1 MTTTRNQDQL
11 PRDTDVLV
19 VGAGPAGLASAISL
33 ATHGVRVVIVDAL
46 AEGLKGARAAIVH
59 AHTLEELDSL
69 HCAAP
74 LVAAGIPSPTI
85 VMYDERGRPLVTVA
99 FNELKDDTRY
109 PIGLLISQTDVERI
123 LADRLAA
130 LGVRVYRSKRVS
142 DMRDVKRGLCVQFE
156 SGEQVTAAYVV
167 AADGSRSTIRQL
179 SGIRFLD
186 PHTLVESIAAPTAPS
201 LALADV
207 ILASP
212 LPASVPRDRAI
223 GRFSAHG
230 FIMLIPLRN
239 HFASAPE
246 DENLFRIVANARAP
260 PREPDVKYM
269 QALLDERV
277 KGARALRVLGGSRY
291 RARSALA
298 EHLALR
304 RGDGWVLLA
313 GDSAHA
319 HSPAGGQGMN
329 LGLCDGVLLGKAIA
343 THLNGDPAV
352 TGGDA
357 VFERWAANRRAVAA
371 MVINVAERATDLAK
385 VSGSWSA
392 AVRGMVLKMA
402 EKVPGVGRAIAWRI
416 SGLAW
421 KMGDAGAF

>member
-1 MTTTRNQDQL
+1 M
-11 PRDTDVLV
+11 LV
-19 VGAGPAGLASAISL
+19 VGAGPAGLATAISL
-33 ATHGVRVVIVDAL
+33 ATHGIRVVIVDAL

-69 HCAAP
+69 HCATP
-74 LVAAGIPSPTI
+74 LVKAGIPSSKI
-85 VMYDERGRPLVTVA
+85 VMYDEKGKALVTVA
-99 FNELKDDTRY
+99 FDELKDDTRF
-109 PIGLLISQTDVERI
+109 PMGLLISQTDVERI

-130 LGVRVYRSKRVS
+130 LGVTVFRSKRVS
-142 DMRDVKRGLCVQFE
+142 GLRDVLRGMAISFE
-156 SGEQVTAAYVV
+156 TGEQITAAYVV
-167 AADGSRSTIRQL
+167 AADGSRSTVRQL

-186 PHTLVESIAAPTAPS
+186 PHTNAESVAPPTAPS

-212 LPASVPRDRAI
+212 LPAAVPRDRAI
-223 GRFSAHG
+223 GRFSKHG

-239 HFASAPE
+239 HFASSPE

-260 PREPDVKYM
+260 PREPDVQYM

-277 KGARALRVLGGSRY
+277 RGARALRVLGGSRY

-304 RGDGWVLLA
+304 RGGDGWVLLV

-343 THLNGDPAV
+343 THLCMDNERER
-352 TGGDA
+352 DA
-357 VFERWAANRRAVAA
+357 VFARWAANRRQVAE
-371 MVINVAERATDLAK
+371 MVISVAERATDLAK
-385 VSGSWSA
+385 VSGSWSK

-421 KMGDAGAF
+421 KTGDVSF

>member
-1 MTTTRNQDQL
+1 
-11 PRDTDVLV
+11 
-19 VGAGPAGLASAISL
+19 
-33 ATHGVRVVIVDAL
+33 
-46 AEGLKGARAAIVH
+46 
-59 AHTLEELDSL
+59 
-69 HCAAP
+69 
-74 LVAAGIPSPTI
+74 
-85 VMYDERGRPLVTVA
+85 MYDERGRPLVTVA
-99 FNELKDDTRY
+99 FSELKDDTRF

-123 LADRLAA
+123 LADRLSA
-130 LGVRVYRSKRVS
+130 LGVHVFRSKRVTQ
-142 DMRDVKRGLCVQFE
+142 MRDVLRGLCVSFE
-156 SGEQVTAAYVV
+156 SGEQLTAAYIV
-167 AADGSRSTIRQL
+167 AADGSRSTIRHL

-186 PHTLVESIAAPTAPS
+186 PHTLIESVAQPTAPS

-207 ILASP
+207 VLASP
-212 LPASVPRDRAI
+212 LPPTVPRDRAI
-223 GRFSAHG
+223 GRFSPHG
-230 FIMLIPLRN
+230 FVMLIPLRN
-239 HFASAPE
+239 HFASSPE

-260 PREPDVKYM
+260 PREPDVRYM

-277 KGARALRVLGGSRY
+277 QGARALRVLGGSRY

-298 EHLALR
+298 EHLALK
-304 RGDGWVLLA
+304 RGDGGWVLLA

-343 THLNGDPAV
+343 THLGADAPD
-352 TGGDA
+352 DA
-357 VFERWAANRRAVAA
+357 VFERWADNRRAVAA

-421 KMGDAGAF
+421 KTGDASF

>member
-1 MTTTRNQDQL
+1 MTTRRSQEQL

-19 VGAGPAGLASAISL
+19 VGAGPAGLATAISL

-74 LVAAGIPSPTI
+74 LVAAGIPSSNI

-99 FNELKDDTRY
+99 FNELKDDTRF

-130 LGVRVYRSKRVS
+130 LGVRVFRSKRVTQ
-142 DMRDVKRGLCVQFE
+142 MRDVLRGLCISFE
-156 SGEQVTAAYVV
+156 TGEQVTAAYIV
-167 AADGSRSTIRQL
+167 AADGSRSTIREL

-186 PHTLVESIAAPTAPS
+186 PHTQIESVAQPTAPS

-207 ILASP
+207 VLASP

-223 GRFSAHG
+223 GRFSPHG

-277 KGARALRVLGGSRY
+277 KGARALRVLGGSQ
-291 RARSALA
+291 
-298 EHLALR
+298 HLALK

-343 THLNGDPAV
+343 THLNSDPEQA
-352 TGGDA
+352 GGDA

-421 KMGDAGAF
+421 KMGDGGF